1 MPPKGA
7 TRAIGKR
14 PRARRFMSVLV
25 TFTALVNL
33 PCAVGVA
40 EAARR
45 IGFFS
50 PVLAGFVVFVI
61 GVGLFPGRAKQIM
74 NDHKR
79 SAWEVRFVDLPFYVH
94 WCACIF
100 AFIPAT
106 IGAVLSLIFFRA
118 LPSAFFM
125 WLYALGLA
133 FSTYGVLVRRAWFVT
148 KKIEIPI
155 DGLDPK
161 LDGFRIVQLSDL
173 HVGALTPKTWVDRW
187 VVAANHCD
195 ADIAVITGDMVTSGV
210 DFHSDIADGLGA
222 LSARH
227 GVYVSMGNHDYFG
240 EGEPLIGELIAR
252 GIRVLRN
259 EGQAIERGG
268 ASLYL
273 AAIDDTW
280 TRRDDIVRAL
290 EGRPAGMSTVLLA
303 HDPERFLKAVD
314 HDVALTLSGHT
325 HGGQIAMPFLWRWIS
340 FAHLSHH
347 FVIDLYKKEK
357 SWLYVHPGLGT
368 TGPPIRF
375 GIAPAI
381 VLLTLRAV

>member
-1 MPPKGA
+1 L
-7 TRAIGKR
+7 
-14 PRARRFMSVLV
+14 SVLV

-45 IGFFS
+45 FGFFS
-50 PVLAGFVVFVI
+50 PVLAGFIFFVI

-79 SAWEVRFVDLPFYVH
+79 SIWEVRFVDLPFYVH

-100 AFIPAT
+100 AFIPAV
-106 IGAVLSLIFFRA
+106 IGAVLSLLSFHT
-118 LPSAFFM
+118 LPVTLFM
-125 WLYALGLA
+125 WLYAVGLVL
-133 FSTYGVLVRRAWFVT
+133 SVYGVVVRRIWFVT
-148 KKIEIPI
+148 KKIDVPI

-173 HVGALTPKTWVDRW
+173 HVGALTPRARLDRW
-187 VVAANHCD
+187 VNAANHCD
-195 ADIAVITGDMVTSGV
+195 ADIAVVTGDMVTSGTA
-210 DFHSDIADGLGA
+210 FHSDIADGLGA
-222 LSARH
+222 LKAKS

-240 EGEPLIGELIAR
+240 EGEPLIGELVAR

-259 EGQAIERGG
+259 EGEAIERNG

-280 TRRDDIVRAL
+280 THRDDIVRAL
-290 EGRPAGMSTVLLA
+290 EGRPEGMSTILLA
-303 HDPERFLKAVD
+303 HDPERFPKAAD

-340 FAHLSHH
+340 LAHLSHH
-347 FVIDLYKKEK
+347 YVIDLYKQGR

-375 GIAPAI
+375 GIAPA
-381 VLLTLRAV
+381 VVVLTLRAV

>member
-1 MPPKGA
+1 M
-7 TRAIGKR
+7 RL
-14 PRARRFMSVLV
+14 LV
-25 TFTALVNL
+25 AFTALVNL
-33 PCAVGVA
+33 PCALGVA

-50 PVLAGFVVFVI
+50 PLLAGSIFFVI

-100 AFIPAT
+100 AIIPAV
-106 IGAVLSLIFFRA
+106 IAAIMGLLFFRA
-118 LPSAFFM
+118 LPTGVFM
-125 WLYALGLA
+125 WLYVIGLI
-133 FSTYGVLVRRAWFVT
+133 FSTYGVLIRRAWFVT

-173 HVGALTPKTWVDRW
+173 HVGALTPRSWVDRW
-187 VVAANHCD
+187 VTAANRCD
-195 ADIAVITGDMVTSGV
+195 ADIAVVTGDMVTSGV

-222 LSARH
+222 LTARS

-240 EGEPLIGELIAR
+240 EGEPLIGELRAR

-259 EGQAIERGG
+259 EGETIERAG

-280 TRRDDIVRAL
+280 TRRDDLERAL
-290 EGRPAGMSTVLLA
+290 EGRPEGMSTVLLA
-303 HDPERFLKAVD
+303 HDPERFPKAAD
-314 HDVALTLSGHT
+314 RDVALTLSGHT
-325 HGGQIAMPFLWRWIS
+325 HGGQIAMPFFWRWIS
-340 FAHLSHH
+340 LAHLSHH
-347 FVIDLYKKEK
+347 YVIDLYKQGR

-375 GIAPAI
+375 GIAPAV